1 MDKQTITGDGG
12 ASYTLT
18 HAVANAQE
26 IEVFVNNVRQEAGVA
41 YTVNGNALSM
51 TGNVASTDD
60 FYVIYQ
66 GKALQTVVPPDGSVS
81 TGKLANGAV
90 TDAKITSVSTTKLTG
105 SIGSSLLPTGSVI
118 QTVFT
123 TPYLNGVTNPATS
136 YINTTSTSY
145 VGTPATTGG
154 YYIDITPTS
163 TSSKILVSVAHPAY
177 CSGSYGYFV
186 IKRSTD
192 GGSTY
197 TDVSDYDTS
206 LSYES
211 HAVTGNSMWMVQT
224 YFHLDS
230 PATTSSVR
238 YGIHFKTNS
247 SSAALTIGWTNANT
261 KHNSTMLSAMEIVG

>member
-1 MDKQTITGDGG
+1 MDKQTITGNGG

-41 YTVNGNALSM
+41 YTVNGTALNM

-81 TGKLANGAV
+81 TAKLANGAV

-123 TPYLNGVTNPATS
+123 TPYLNGIPSVGDA
-136 YINTTSTSY
+136 YVSTSSTSFYNLASAGYHY
-145 VGTPATTGG
+145 V
-154 YYIDITPTS
+154 DITPTS
-163 TSSKILVSVAHPAY
+163 SSSKILVSASFSSY
-177 CSGSYGYFV
+177 STGSTYYI

-192 GGSTY
+192 GGSSY
-197 TDVSDYDTS
+197 VDVTDFDSSIPSEGMGFASGSNWRNTS
-206 LSYES
+206 FF
-211 HAVTGNSMWMVQT
+211 W
-224 YFHLDS
+224 LDS
-230 PATTSSVR
+230 PNTTSTVR
-238 YGIHFKTNS
+238 YGIFMKSTS
-247 SSAALTIGWTNANT
+247 GTGYIGWSGSSV
-261 KHNSTMLSAMEIVG
+261 KHNGSVYSAQEIAG